1 MYTEAMKLTKYAH
14 ACLVLEESGQKIV
27 IDPGNFSDDFE
38 VPDGILAVVV
48 THLHG
53 DHCDPVKLRAIF
65 GRNPGAKLY
74 ALREVAKVAG
84 MAVSAVEPG
93 QTITTGKFE
102 LEFTGGRH
110 ATIHPDME
118 PVGNIGI
125 VVNHDL
131 LYYPGDA
138 LALPSRHIRHIAV
151 PVAAPWMRLSKA
163 INFLRETAPEH
174 AFPTHDAILSDKGQ
188 DLVDRV
194 VRNLISA
201 DTRYQ
206 RISSGETIV
215 L

>member
-1 MYTEAMKLTKYAH
+1 MKLTKYAH
-14 ACLVLEESGQKIV
+14 ACLVLEESEQRIV
-27 IDPGNFSDDFE
+27 VDPGNFSDDFE
-38 VPDGILAVVV
+38 VPDGVLAVVV

-65 GRNPGAKLY
+65 GRNPDAKLY
-74 ALREVAKVAG
+74 ALKEVANVAG

-93 QTITTGKFE
+93 QTITIGKFE

-118 PVGNIGI
+118 PVGNIGV

-138 LALPSRHIRHIAV
+138 LALPPRHVRYIAV
-151 PVAAPWMRLSKA
+151 PVAAPWMRLGKA
-163 INFLRETAPEH
+163 INFVREAAPQY
-174 AFPTHDAILSDKGQ
+174 AFPTHDAILSNKGQ

-194 VRNLISA
+194 VRNLIST
-201 DTRYQ
+201 DTRYE
-206 RISSGETIV
+206 RIPIGETTT
-215 L
+215 LLNT